1 VKGTGQDLRFRR
13 LSAIVSPEK
22 IDAVCLRI
30 YSYGARAAFGL
41 DGINGV
47 LFSSKVLDDR
57 QRSLA
62 IGTERET
69 SARVIFGRLSPSSSR
84 SLAEADN
91 SPVRG

>member
-1 VKGTGQDLRFRR
+1 MKGIGQDPRFPQR
-13 LSAIVSPEK
+13 SAIVSPEK